1 MGPFCPEFFYQGI
14 FYLKQASLSF
24 FYGNAIIL
32 LMIHNS
38 SSDPVLIKKI
48 SLKIWSLR
56 DEIESRIQDKL
67 DAGELVPEVLEE
79 KIVELRSEYTK
90 KSDLPNNVLQ
100 LKSGADLPADEDDE
114 MAKAMAAAMLGGDE
128 EAPVADATESNVDIP
143 DDNMIS
149 MVKGASDAQAPD
161 SNIISI
167 AIDTPNLAPEKI
179 SKGKTILSEISM
191 DKMLFFSNKSFTE
204 GQSIVIQFCIPKS
217 FIVNADV
224 IYCRPFNIKSRIISQ
239 NNYTHRMLIKFNFL
253 KEGER
258 ALLRQFIQS
267 IEPDMVKIAKK
278 MPEENTEEG
287 GSDFNE
293 LDDLGL

>member
-1 MGPFCPEFFYQGI
+1 
-14 FYLKQASLSF
+14 
-24 FYGNAIIL
+24 
-32 LMIHNS
+32 MIHNS

-56 DEIESRIQDKL
+56 DEIESRIQEKL
-67 DAGELVPEVLEE
+67 DAGEMIPEALEE
-79 KIVELRSEYTK
+79 KIIELRGEYTK
-90 KSDLPNNVLQ
+90 KSALPDNVVQ

-114 MAKAMAAAMLGGDE
+114 MAKAMAAAMNGEEVDESTLDAVTPGPEGDE
-128 EAPVADATESNVDIP
+128 SAEGAAKNNVVAMNGIPVSAEDV
-143 DDNMIS
+143 
-149 MVKGASDAQAPD
+149 AQ
-161 SNIISI
+161 ISI
-167 AIDTPNLAPEKI
+167 GIEPPNLPEDKV
-179 SKGKTILSEISM
+179 SKGKTILAEIGM
-191 DKMLFFSNKSFTE
+191 EKMFFFSNKAFTE
-204 GQSIVIQFCIPKS
+204 GQSIVIQFCIPKT

-267 IEPDMVKIAKK
+267 IEPDMTKAVKKVAVA
-278 MPEENTEEG
+278 EEESG
-287 GSDFNE
+287 DGDFNE